1 MGQPLNNFEVEIPW
15 MKVRIG
21 CCGWQYDDWVGPFYP
36 PEKKDRK
43 GEWLEYY
50 GRFFDCVEIDSSFYA
65 VPGRHT
71 VDAWIQKG
79 MRIRSGFG
87 GPGAPPGS
95 RERAGA
101 GDFEFSIKMHQ
112 EITHAKMVDGNI
124 GEAQAR
130 ARDFERSVCAP
141 LSDNGLLGAVLMQ
154 LSPYFRKTGK
164 DLGSN
169 LPVLKQVLGGLDTD
183 KYRYVVEFRHRSWL
197 DDSKKEMDPEAL
209 DILRARKAAVCI
221 LDGPGFPATHQQTA
235 DHAYIRFH
243 GRNYDLWYKREKAGD
258 DTRIN
263 RYDYL
268 YKEEEL
274 NPWVGEVESIEERAR
289 EVRIVFNNHGHAKA
303 VQNGLLFRKLLG
315 VDAPGKESALPRKI
329 TLDSFG

>member
-1 MGQPLNNFEVEIPW
+1 MS
-15 MKVRIG
+15 VRIG

-50 GRFFDCVEIDSSFYA
+50 GRFFDCVEIDSSFYS

-79 MRIRSGFG
+79 KRI
-87 GPGAPPGS
+87 
-95 RERAGA
+95 

-112 EITHAKMVDGNI
+112 EITHANMVEGNI
-124 GEAQAR
+124 AEALAR

-141 LSDNGLLGAVLMQ
+141 LSDNNLLGAVLMQ

-169 LPVLKQVLGGLDTD
+169 LPVLKEVLGGLDTD

-197 DDSKKEMDPEAL
+197 DDAGKQIHPEAL
-209 DILRARKAAVCI
+209 DVLRERKAAVCI
-221 LDGPGFPATHQQTA
+221 LDGPGFPTTRQQTA

-243 GRNYDLWYKREKAGD
+243 GRNHDLWYTKEKAED

-289 EVRIVFNNHGHAKA
+289 DVRIVFNNHGHAKA
-303 VQNGLLFRKLLG
+303 VQNGLQLRKLLG
-315 VDAPGKESALPRKI
+315 VGAPGKESALPRKT
-329 TLDSFG
+329 TLDNFG